1 MSKPDGTVSEDGKH
15 EHTAFFERYY
25 ADAVAELAQRYP
37 EQQRHITIEWSDLLR
52 YDHELAEEYL
62 QKPDSADVRL
72 QRALQDY
79 DLPDPEMTLE
89 DVDVRVVGLNDSDIY
104 QPMEVTRDI
113 ERRDEN
119 YIGVRGELA
128 KVTEPMKEIST
139 AVFTCQ
145 RCGMETHVPQSGDAT
160 QEPHECAGCERQGPF
175 EIHMGKSEFQHHVR
189 VRTETPPDE
198 TGELSEQYIDG
209 DVRGDLVW
217 SGGDDFGLAARSGDR
232 IIAYGTVEKRQV
244 KEGNTKT
251 RHFEEYLDV
260 RAIEFEDDR
269 DDIDIEKHREEF
281 EELAAR
287 DDAVDVVADSIAP
300 QLYATSEW
308 QYALEA
314 LVAYLFGSPRIDIP
328 QGPTIRGDIHVLIV
342 SDYGMGKSLVNE
354 AIADFAPSCIKESV
368 TGLSSDVGLL
378 AAAVEDD
385 FGKGQWT
392 LEPGILVRAN
402 GGHVIL
408 DEIDKT
414 DADLER
420 MNDALEG
427 EQLVDINKAG
437 QSATFKSR
445 VGLLATGN
453 PKESRF
459 DKSMPISEQIGIDQS
474 LLSRFDAIVTME
486 DSANREK
493 DERVAEAQGMTY
505 IEAQQ
510 YENGHRDDFEHLDRT
525 VSVDVGR
532 AWIAHARESVSP
544 TLREEHVE
552 RISEWYA
559 DEVRTLNEQFTD
571 GEGGGDMP
579 VPASARSVMD
589 TIRFAVAFAR
599 VHLRDEVTDADVERA
614 MSLSKSLIGQTF
626 DADSGRFESERTK
639 GGTQESRLEGLL
651 DIIGDCEGTEPA
663 DVDDVLTAAQERL
676 SMSPNK
682 AETYIEKLRTKGE
695 IYEPESN
702 GYRTTE

>member
-1 MSKPDGTVSEDGKH
+1 MSRSYTATDGDDKH
-15 EHTAFFERYY
+15 EHTEFFENYY
-25 ADAVAELAQRYP
+25 REAVGELAQKYP
-37 EQQRHITIEWSDLLR
+37 NQQRHITIDWSDLLR
-52 YDHELAEEYL
+52 YDADLAEDYLIAPDTIGDIL
-62 QKPDSADVRL
+62 QKALADFN
-72 QRALQDY
+72 
-79 DLPDPEMTLE
+79 LPSTTLD
-89 DVDVRVVGLNDSDIY
+89 DVEIRMIGLNESDIY

-113 ERRDEN
+113 EKREEN

-128 KVTEPMKEIST
+128 KVTEPMKEVSM

-145 RCGMETHVPQSGDAT
+145 RCGVDNSVPQTGDEIE
-160 QEPHECAGCERQGPF
+160 EPYDCQGCERQGPF
-175 EIHMGKSEFQHHVR
+175 EIDIDESDFHHHVR

-198 TGELSEQYIDG
+198 SGELSEQYIDG

-217 SGGDDFGLAARSGDR
+217 SGGDEFGLAARSGDR
-232 IIAYGTVEKRQV
+232 IIAYGTVEKKQV
-244 KEGNTKT
+244 KEGNSKT

-260 RAIEFEDDR
+260 QAIEFEEDADDV
-269 DDIDIEKHREEF
+269 DIEEHREEF

-287 DDAVDVVADSIAP
+287 DDAVDIVADSIAP
-300 QLYATSEW
+300 QLYATAEW
-308 QYALEA
+308 EYALEA

-354 AIADFAPSCIKESV
+354 AVADFAPSCIKESV

-385 FGKGQWT
+385 FGQGQWS

-453 PKESRF
+453 PKQSRF

-474 LLSRFDAIVTME
+474 LLSRFDAIITME
-486 DSANREK
+486 DSASREK

-510 YENGHRDDFEHLDRT
+510 FESGEIDDFEHLKRM
-525 VSVDVGR
+525 VEPDVGR
-532 AWIAHARESVSP
+532 AWIAHARESIKP
-544 TLREEHVE
+544 TLRHEHVE
-552 RISEWYA
+552 KISKWYA
-559 DEVRTLNEQFTD
+559 DEVRTLNEQFNSD
-571 GEGGGDMP
+571 EGGGDMP

-599 VHLRDEVTDADVERA
+599 VHLRDEVTDEDVERA

-626 DADSGRFESERTK
+626 DAEEGRFESERTK
-639 GGTQESRLEGLL
+639 GGTQEGRLNGLKEIIREHEGN
-651 DIIGDCEGTEPA
+651 EPA
-663 DVDDVLTAAQERL
+663 DIDDILTTAQNRY
-676 SMSPNK
+676 SMPPSK
-682 AETYIEKLRTKGE
+682 VEKYLEKLKTEGA
-695 IYEPESN
+695 IYEPQN
-702 GYRTTE
+702 DCYRTS

>member
-1 MSKPDGTVSEDGKH
+1 MSKTDSGADGVKH
-15 EHTAFFERYY
+15 EHTAFFENYY
-25 ADAVAELAQRYP
+25 GDAVAELAQRYP
-37 EQQRHITIEWSDLLR
+37 NEQRHITIEWSDLFQ
-52 YDHELAEEYL
+52 YDRDVANDYL
-62 QKPDSADVRL
+62 KKPDKMESILSDALADVPIPVPNVTL
-72 QRALQDY
+72 
-79 DLPDPEMTLE
+79 DP
-89 DVDVRVVGLNDSDIY
+89 VDIRVVGLKESDIY
-104 QPMEVTRDI
+104 QPMEVTRDADS
-113 ERRDEN
+113 RDET

-139 AVFTCQ
+139 AVYVCE
-145 RCGMETHVPQSGDAT
+145 RCEMKTHVPQTGETAD
-160 QEPHECAGCERQGPF
+160 EPHECAGCERQGPF
-175 EIHMGKSEFQHHVR
+175 TVDIDESDFQPHVR

-198 TGELSEQYIDG
+198 SGELSEQYIDG

-217 SGGDDFGLAARSGDR
+217 SGGDQFGLPARSGDR

-244 KEGNTKT
+244 KEGNRKT
-251 RHFEEYLDV
+251 RHFEEYLDIQ
-260 RAIEFEDDR
+260 AIEFEEDR
-269 DDIDIEKHREEF
+269 DDIDIETHRDEF
-281 EELAAR
+281 EGLAAR
-287 DDAVDVVADSIAP
+287 DDAVDVFADSIAP

-308 QYALEA
+308 EYALEA

-328 QGPTIRGDIHVLIV
+328 KGPTIRGDIHMLIV

-354 AIADFAPSCIKESV
+354 AVADFAPSCIKESV

-453 PKESRF
+453 PKQSRF
-459 DKSMPISEQIGIDQS
+459 DKSTPISEQIGIDQS

-486 DSANREK
+486 DSASREK
-493 DERVAEAQGMTY
+493 DERVAETQGMTY

-510 YENGHRDDFEHLDRT
+510 YESGEREDFEHLDRA
-525 VSVDVGR
+525 VDVDVGR
-532 AWIAHARESVSP
+532 AWIAEARQNVSP

-559 DEVRTLNEQFTD
+559 DEVRTLNQEFEAAD
-571 GEGGGDMP
+571 GTGDMP

-599 VHLRDEVTDADVERA
+599 VHLRDEVTEADVERA

-626 DADSGRFESERTK
+626 DEETGRFESERTK
-639 GGTQESRLEGLL
+639 GGTQESRLDGLL
-651 DIIGDCEGTEPA
+651 DIIETNEGNRPA
-663 DVDDVLTAAQERL
+663 DISDVLTAAQERL
-676 SMSPNK
+676 SMSPTK
-682 AETYIEKLRTKGE
+682 TEKYIQKLKDKGK
-695 IYEPESN
+695 IYEPEDEAF
-702 GYRTTE
+702 RAT